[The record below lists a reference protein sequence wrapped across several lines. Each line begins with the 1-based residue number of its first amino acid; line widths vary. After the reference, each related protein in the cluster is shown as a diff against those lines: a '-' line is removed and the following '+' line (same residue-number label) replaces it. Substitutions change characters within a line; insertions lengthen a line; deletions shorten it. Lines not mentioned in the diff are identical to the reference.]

1 MNSKIL
7 IVSIAVIVM
16 IIIIVIVVI
25 DVKKRP
31 NPLGDDI
38 LNSVYMTDGYF
49 VYYVPF
55 MNIFDNLIKIAN
67 IDPNYNPID
76 KNKTYSLIINN
87 QETLKYINCSIK
99 NEKNVIA
106 TSDFTTQ
113 YIDKEL
119 FGGNA
124 ILGFMGTNEQKMVKN
139 IVDNTLNM
147 AHYKG
152 LTLDV
157 NNKSYETSSKS
168 LNIIRNNNPLNI
180 DFTYENNKVTLKT
193 K

>member
-1 MNSKIL
+1 
-7 IVSIAVIVM
+7 M

-76 KNKTYSLIINN
+76 KNKTYSLFV
-87 QETLKYINCSIK
+87 L
-99 NEKNVIA
+99 
-106 TSDFTTQ
+106 
-113 YIDKEL
+113 
-119 FGGNA
+119 
-124 ILGFMGTNEQKMVKN
+124 
-139 IVDNTLNM
+139 
-147 AHYKG
+147 
-152 LTLDV
+152 LTIER
-157 NNKSYETSSKS
+157 Y
-168 LNIIRNNNPLNI
+168 
-180 DFTYENNKVTLKT
+180 FA
-193 K
+193 